1 MKRPQIPYGYT
12 IENGAAI
19 PHPEES
25 EKLRRFFAF
34 YLDGCS
40 IREAAKAAG
49 IERTGTTCRNML
61 TNETYLGTDF
71 YPRLIPPDV
80 MKKAKARALERGRNY
95 SRERV
100 ARYRVVPVRTSFTFT
115 GATPDSSASR
125 LYECIQPLKNKTP
138 TEPWVEKEKRPWQ

>member
-1 MKRPQIPYGYT
+1 MKRPMIPYGYR

-25 EKLRRFFAF
+25 EKLQRFFTF

-71 YPRLIPPDV
+71 YPRLIQPDV
-80 MKKAKARALERGRNY
+80 MKKAKARAEERGQSY
-95 SRERV
+95 SRERE
-100 ARYRVVPVRTSFTFT
+100 ARYRVVPVRVSFTFT
-115 GATPDSSASR
+115 GVTPDLSASR
-125 LYECIQPLKNKTP
+125 LYECIQPKK
-138 TEPWVEKEKRPWQ
+138 

>member
-1 MKRPQIPYGYT
+1 MKRPMIPYGYK

-40 IREAAKAAG
+40 IRAAAKAAG
-49 IERTGTTCRNML
+49 IDHSPTTCRNML

-71 YPRLIPPDV
+71 YPRLIQPDV
-80 MKKAKARALERGRNY
+80 MKKAKARAEVRGQNY
-95 SRERV
+95 SRERE
-100 ARYRVVPVRTSFTFT
+100 ARYRVVPVRTAFTFA
-115 GATPDSSASR
+115 GATPDLSASR
-125 LYECIQPLKNKTP
+125 LYECIQPKK
-138 TEPWVEKEKRPWQ
+138 

>member
-1 MKRPQIPYGYT
+1 MKRPMIPYGYK

-34 YLDGCS
+34 YVDGYS
-40 IREAAKAAG
+40 IREAMKTAE
-49 IERTGTTCRNML
+49 INLSPTTCRNML

-71 YPRLIPPDV
+71 YPRLIQPAV

-95 SRERV
+95 SREHESKFKTL
-100 ARYRVVPVRTSFTFT
+100 PVFTSFTFS
-115 GATPDSSASR
+115 GSADSASR
-125 LYECIQPLKNKTP
+125 LYECIQPIKKQTRMTGRKP
-138 TEPWVEKEKRPWQ
+138 HPHDG